1 MASGPERFR
10 HFAAIDWSGAAGERL
25 LGIAVA
31 LCGPGRAA
39 PRLVRPGHRWSRAE
53 VAAWLAAELPEAAL
67 VGIDSAP
74 ALPFLDAGAY
84 FPGWAQS
91 PADAR
96 GLWALVE
103 AICAADPH
111 LAATSFCNHPEASR
125 HFRRHGGRAGDRFG
139 AGRGRLR
146 VTEHGQRA
154 MGLSPYS
161 CMNLVGAAQVGKSSL
176 TTMRMLNRLAG
187 LAVWPFD
194 PLPPGG
200 PVLVEIYTALA
211 ARAAGGRAGRSK
223 LRDAA
228 ALDAALAALG
238 CGPSGLT
245 GTVPDHASDAI
256 LTAAWLRAVA
266 HDPALWSPASLTPE
280 VAQTEGWTFG
290 VP

>member
-1 MASGPERFR
+1 MPPGPERFR
-10 HFAAIDWSGAAGERL
+10 HFVAIDWSGAAGERL
-25 LGIAVA
+25 PGIALA
-31 LCGPGRAA
+31 ICGPGRAA

-53 VAAWLAAELPEAAL
+53 VAAWLAAELPDDAL

-74 ALPFLDAGAY
+74 ALPFLDAGGY

-103 AICAADPH
+103 ELTAADPH
-111 LAATSFCNHPEASR
+111 LSATSFCDHPEASR

-161 CMNLVGAAQVGKSSL
+161 CLNLVGAAQVGKSAL
-176 TTMRMLNRLAG
+176 TTMRMLHRLTGVAI
-187 LAVWPFD
+187 WPFD
-194 PLPPGG
+194 PLPPAG

-211 ARAAGGRAGRSK
+211 ARAAGVRRGRSK

-228 ALDAALAALG
+228 GLDAALVALG
-238 CGPSGLT
+238 SGPSGLT
-245 GTVPDHASDAI
+245 GSLPDHASDAI

-266 HDPALWSPASLTPE
+266 HDPALWSPAALAPG